1 MKINLK
7 NIALA
12 FGFFSFSV
20 ISNLANADE
29 NYGCRAVLCFAGG
42 KGVSECIS
50 TINQVRKDLARG
62 KGFPHCSFVGED
74 NKQTNIVQQSG
85 VWTRNLGRD
94 NNVCPDGTITD
105 WYKKKNFK
113 CNAITVTFKGAN
125 QDGSD
130 LTQEI
135 NW

>member
-1 MKINLK
+1 MFINKFKYIGLLPL
-7 NIALA
+7 LA
-12 FGFFSFSV
+12 F
-20 ISNLANADE
+20 SNLSYADDF
-29 NYGCRAVLCFAGG
+29 GCKAVLCFAGG
-42 KGVSECIS
+42 KGLSECAS
-50 TINQVRKDLARG
+50 TILEVKKRLAKG
-62 KGFPHCSFVGED
+62 KGFPHCSFVKADGSYGD
-74 NKQTNIVQQSG
+74 NVVSQSN